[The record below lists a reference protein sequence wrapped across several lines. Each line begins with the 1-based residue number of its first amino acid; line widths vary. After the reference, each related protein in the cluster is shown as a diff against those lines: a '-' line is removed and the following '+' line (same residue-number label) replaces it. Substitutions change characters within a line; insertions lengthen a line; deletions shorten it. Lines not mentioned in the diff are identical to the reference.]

1 MICRHIPMRSGRRSS
16 FRELVAYITHAKDKA
31 VRIGEVRVTNCHQ
44 QEAQDAVLEV
54 LATQLQNQRDDL
66 NIEYGRLEL
75 EQATYA
81 EPRRIDDEAR
91 QKLGM
96 VDPRPQ
102 DIRLLR

>member
-1 MICRHIPMRSGRRSS
+1 MKAIGALFMLAL
-16 FRELVAYITHAKDKA
+16 LVA
-31 VRIGEVRVTNCHQ
+31 
-44 QEAQDAVLEV
+44 V
-54 LATQLQNQRDDL
+54 LASALGVVWTRHESRVLFVNLTALQNQRDEL
-66 NIEYGRLEL
+66 NIEYGKLEL

-96 VDPRPQ
+96 FDPRPQ

>member
-1 MICRHIPMRSGRRSS
+1 MSTVICALL
-16 FRELVAYITHAKDKA
+16 LVAA
-31 VRIGEVRVTNCHQ
+31 VASALGVVWTRHESRVLFVQ
-44 QEAQDAVLEV
+44 L
-54 LATQLQNQRDDL
+54 TQLQNQRDDL

>member
-1 MICRHIPMRSGRRSS
+1 MKAIGALCLLTL
-16 FRELVAYITHAKDKA
+16 LVA
-31 VRIGEVRVTNCHQ
+31 
-44 QEAQDAVLEV
+44 V
-54 LATQLQNQRDDL
+54 LASALGVVWTRHESRVLFVNLTSLQNQRDEL
-66 NIEYGRLEL
+66 NIEYGKLEL

>member
-1 MICRHIPMRSGRRSS
+1 MKAIGVLCLLTL
-16 FRELVAYITHAKDKA
+16 LVA
-31 VRIGEVRVTNCHQ
+31 
-44 QEAQDAVLEV
+44 V
-54 LATQLQNQRDDL
+54 LASALGVVWTRHESRVLFVNLTALQNQRDEL
-66 NIEYGRLEL
+66 NIEYGKLEL

-81 EPRRIDDEAR
+81 EPRRIDDQAR

>member
-1 MICRHIPMRSGRRSS
+1 M
-16 FRELVAYITHAKDKA
+16 KA
-31 VRIGEVRVTNCHQ
+31 IS
-44 QEAQDAVLEV
+44 ALISAVLLLAVVASALGVVWTRHESRV
-54 LATQLQNQRDDL
+54 LFVQLTALQNLRDDS

-96 VDPRPQ
+96 VEPSPQ